1 MECDSTYASKD
12 AEQAVI
18 GLLVMHPEKAFK
30 SVWNLNATKDWFYFA
45 ETKRIYQ
52 AISEQYKKIGI
63 LDLVMAKDA
72 ITIMHPDTY
81 ETDIAELDECL
92 SDVPNI
98 MHINNYLEILHDR
111 SGKRFVKD
119 RLYKAQYE
127 TQEKPL
133 AELVSSLR
141 NDLGEIDITLKKD
154 SQSYS
159 EITEE
164 IIRDAEFAKEHGFI
178 GLPCRWKGLAQ
189 LIVGHE
195 EGKTFVIAGRP
206 GMGKSIAGAN
216 IVSYL
221 GLKGISSLL
230 VSVEM
235 RKKQVVERMIGD
247 TASINTFKLRG
258 GKCTP
263 EELKKFNDIG
273 RLYETLPIYISD
285 GPKTIDQLRSCIY
298 QEIDEHGVKL
308 VVIDYIQLL
317 SSSFRSAKSHR
328 EDVQNWSNVISNIS
342 KDTGA
347 HIIILSQLNR
357 SIEGEPELINLRDSG
372 AIEQD
377 ADTVMFIYNDPNGE
391 GEEWDDGSVPVIWKV
406 AKNRNGP
413 QGKVNMRFKKTL
425 QKFLPPGMAKDV
437 ITERLIKKAEIRDRR
452 KKQSP
457 F

>member
-52 AISEQYKKIGI
+52 AISERYKKIGV

-72 ITIMHPDTY
+72 ITTMHPDTY

-92 SDVPNI
+92 SDVLNI

-127 TQEKPL
+127 TAEKPL

-141 NDLGEIDITLKKD
+141 SDLGEIDITLKKD
-154 SQSYS
+154 SQSCS
-159 EITEE
+159 EITKE
-164 IIRDAEFAKEHGFI
+164 IIADAEFAKKYGFI
-178 GLPCRWKGLAQ
+178 GLPCRWKNLAQ
-189 LIVGHE
+189 LIIGHE
-195 EGKTFVIAGRP
+195 EGKAFVVAARP
-206 GMGKSIAGAN
+206 KNGKSILGAN
-216 IVSYL
+216 IVSYQ
-221 GLKGISSLL
+221 GLKGNPALL
-230 VSVEM
+230 VSIEM
-235 RKKQVVERMIGD
+235 KKKQVIERMIGD
-247 TASINTFKLRG
+247 TASIDTFKLRG
-258 GKCTP
+258 GRCTP
-263 EELKKFNDIG
+263 EELKKFNEVG
-273 RLYETLPIYISD
+273 SLYDTLPIYISD

-298 QEIDEHGVKL
+298 REIDEHGVKL
-308 VVIDYIQLL
+308 IVVDYIQLL

-328 EDVQNWSNVISNIS
+328 EDVQNWSNVIANIS
-342 KDTGA
+342 KETNT

-357 SIEGEPELINLRDSG
+357 AIEGEPELINLRDSG

-377 ADTVMFIYNDPNGE
+377 ADTVLFIYDDPDTE
-391 GEEWDDGSVPVIWKV
+391 GEQWEDGTVPVIWKL

-413 QGKVNMRFKKTL
+413 EGKVKMRFKKNL

-437 ITERLIKKAEIRDRR
+437 ITERLIKKAEIRDHR
-452 KKQSP
+452 KKHSP